1 MAQSAEKDL
10 VSQLMA
16 SNEEYRSLAEQHSS
30 FDRRLEELA
39 DRRFPSQEE
48 QIEEARL
55 KKKKLQI
62 KDRMH
67 GMLREIQQQAS

>member
-10 VSQLMA
+10 VSQLLVT
-16 SNEEYRSLAEQHSS
+16 NEEYRRLAEQHSS